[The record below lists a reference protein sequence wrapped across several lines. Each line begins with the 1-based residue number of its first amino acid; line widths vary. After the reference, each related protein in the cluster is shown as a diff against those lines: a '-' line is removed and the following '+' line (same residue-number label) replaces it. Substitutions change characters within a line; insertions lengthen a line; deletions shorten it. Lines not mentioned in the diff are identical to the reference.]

1 MDRVLDALKTLSDDS
16 ARVLRLAKR
25 WLRCL
30 DSGTDLSQSNKRM
43 YFTFYG
49 ELADRLFAF
58 RNKWWVSPEAFE
70 EADRKTVGLKD
81 AVDYFEEAVF
91 DLMKYVDMHTLKSYQ
106 LVEIFTPTIKKFG
119 KAVGLLGELIDHMEA
134 EERPDER
141 PIWDQETRR
150 LFFGGTPLR
159 EFSGR
164 AKAQMEILAAF
175 QRRGWPRSVPNPTR
189 WSQKKLSDTLEHL
202 NAGLP
207 EGSPIRFEIRNRRP
221 TWFSPAR
228 RSPRTSK
235 TSP

>member
-1 MDRVLDALKTLSDDS
+1 MKTLSDDS
-16 ARVLRLAKR
+16 ARVLTLAER
-25 WLRCL
+25 WSGLL
-30 DSGTDLSQSNKRM
+30 DPETDLSQSNKNM
-43 YFTFYG
+43 YFTFHG
-49 ELADRLFAF
+49 ELVDRLFAF
-58 RNKWWVSPEAFE
+58 RNKWRVSHEEFEA
-70 EADRKTVGLKD
+70 ACRKTVGLKD
-81 AVDYFEEAVF
+81 AVDYLEEAVF
-91 DLMKYVDMHTLKSYQ
+91 DLWKYVDIHTLKSYQ
-106 LVEIFTPTIKKFG
+106 LIEIFNPRIAKFG
-119 KAVGLLGELIDHMEA
+119 RAVGLLGALVDDMEA